1 MRIVG
6 WIIVAVLST
15 SSLYG
20 QTPLSTKSKKAIELY
35 VQADNYRVRGQH
47 SMAVT
52 LLNQAIQKDPNF
64 VEAYY
69 RLGIVYFAQKH
80 YAKAIQFFE
89 EGLSKTKDVK
99 KQKVFWFDLG
109 EAYLLTGNYEKALN
123 YLNAY
128 LKQETQQKSS
138 IEKAQA
144 LKKSAEFALENQA
157 QQAAYHFKVLSDTV
171 NQFATQYFPVL
182 TADEQQLIFTRRLT
196 NDPNADEDIVVSV
209 KDREGRWQ
217 SPVSISKN
225 INSKLNEGTS
235 TISADGRKLIFTS
248 CSGRDGYGSCDLYE
262 SIKIGSDWTTPK
274 NLGPL
279 VNSSAWESQPSLSAD
294 GRTLY
299 FVSDRK
305 SGYGRRDIW
314 YSQLDDQGRWTKA
327 VNAGTQINSQY
338 DEISPFIHANNQTLF
353 FASNGL
359 PGFGG
364 YDIFYCERD
373 GETWSKPKNLGAPIN
388 DHKDQ
393 FSLFITANGLKGY
406 YAQEEQQPQGGSIS
420 KIYELRI
427 PEKQQIKQRSTYV
440 KGVVVDDETNEKLKA
455 TIELIDLATNQVVS
469 MVDSDSISGEYLM
482 VLTTGSDYALYV
494 NKMGYLFQSLHFNY
508 EEVSDFKSINIDIR
522 MSRAKTGSVVVLNN
536 IFFAVDRYELID
548 KSVSELEKLIKFLN
562 DNPTVAIEIS
572 GHTDNT
578 GSGSYNIELSHKRAQ
593 SVYTYLVNHGI
604 SPKRL
609 QPKGYGSNRPIAS
622 NDSEEGKKLN
632 RRIEFRVINSTEK

>member
-1 MRIVG
+1 
-6 WIIVAVLST
+6 
-15 SSLYG
+15 
-20 QTPLSTKSKKAIELY
+20 
-35 VQADNYRVRGQH
+35 
-47 SMAVT
+47 
-52 LLNQAIQKDPNF
+52 
-64 VEAYY
+64 
-69 RLGIVYFAQKH
+69 
-80 YAKAIQFFE
+80 
-89 EGLSKTKDVK
+89 
-99 KQKVFWFDLG
+99 
-109 EAYLLTGNYEKALN
+109 
-123 YLNAY
+123 
-128 LKQETQQKSS
+128 
-138 IEKAQA
+138 
-144 LKKSAEFALENQA
+144 
-157 QQAAYHFKVLSDTV
+157 
-171 NQFATQYFPVL
+171 
-182 TADEQQLIFTRRLT
+182 
-196 NDPNADEDIVVSV
+196 
-209 KDREGRWQ
+209 
-217 SPVSISKN
+217 
-225 INSKLNEGTS
+225 
-235 TISADGRKLIFTS
+235 
-248 CSGRDGYGSCDLYE
+248 LYE